1 MSLLGLCFFSQGNWS
16 VAVVQI
22 GFRSVPHFPML
33 RESWAGHKTCGNG
46 ESTKAQ
52 DMVPKD
58 KESISNPRNLR
69 VGRSKLPYT
78 TGVWH

>member
-1 MSLLGLCFFSQGNWS
+1 
-16 VAVVQI
+16 
-22 GFRSVPHFPML
+22 ML